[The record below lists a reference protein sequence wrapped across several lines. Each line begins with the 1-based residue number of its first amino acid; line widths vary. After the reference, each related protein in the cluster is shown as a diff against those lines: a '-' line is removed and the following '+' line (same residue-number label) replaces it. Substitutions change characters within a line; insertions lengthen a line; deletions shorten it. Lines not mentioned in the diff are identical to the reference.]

1 MYIVIRYAGGIIVE
15 AVVLAKE
22 RDRLRVAAAGFLD
35 TVELRRVG
43 ARWFTADHE
52 PVDFDFLMSDA
63 HQAEIVGASG
73 PVWRDTAAGSAAIHQ
88 CG

>member
-1 MYIVIRYAGGIIVE
+1 MYTVIRYAGGIIVE
-15 AVVLAKE
+15 GVVLAAG
-22 RDRLRVAAAGFLD
+22 RDCLRVAVAGFID
-35 TVELRRVG
+35 IVELRRAG
-43 ARWFTADHE
+43 ERWFAADGE
-52 PVDFDFLMSDA
+52 PVEFDFLMSDA